1 MVTPYKYLIKKKNYM
16 NYVNEYLKC
25 GMIIEIVI
33 QKVIKERKPTNIDLQ
48 PYFLHQE
55 AGWQLSVRMASGGW
69 VVSSP

>member
-1 MVTPYKYLIKKKNYM
+1 
-16 NYVNEYLKC
+16 
-25 GMIIEIVI
+25 MIIEIVI